1 MLTAK
6 VDILGDID
14 RRGAIRF
21 DVDSPSTLR
30 APDGKPID
38 VIVEDFSRTGFR
50 IFSTVDLPV
59 GTLISLGLSGAGARV
74 AQVMRVRGDSYGCA
88 FMKPL
93 TDSEVELA
101 FQGQEAILANLSQA
115 IATRFAT
122 APAPTNEPMDR
133 VKRLLEKLRRTL
145 SV

>member
-50 IFSTVDLPV
+50 ISTEVDLPV
-59 GTLISLGLSGAGARV
+59 GTLISLGLAGAGARV
-74 AQVMRVRGDSYGCA
+74 AQILRVRGNRYGCA

-93 TDSEVELA
+93 TDAEVAQA
-101 FQGQEAILANLSQA
+101 FQGQEAILADLA
-115 IATRFAT
+115 RTLATRLGQVDDPAT
-122 APAPTNEPMDR
+122 VPISR
-133 VKRLLEKLRRTL
+133 VKQMIDKLRRTL
-145 SV
+145 SE